1 MLLDAASSIF
11 RIDVIP
17 CSGQLIAA
25 RIARR
30 WLAHIVAA
38 IMIAL
43 FGTGKIDRPCINI
56 NRRFIVV
63 HSETHYLVK
72 SRPAARSE
80 KTLPA
85 SIANFH
91 SPHAL
96 PAVGS
101 FLRLRRPLFAVALLA
116 WIAGCASAPPPAP
129 PAVRPDQAR
138 ALIGAALPGS
148 VHDRAGWTDDL
159 YAALT
164 LQSIEP
170 TRENI
175 CAAVA
180 VIEQESNFQV
190 DPVIPGLPAIAWREI
205 DSRAEHAGVPRV
217 LLHGALQLRSP
228 TGTTYSER
236 IDAAKTE
243 KDLSDIFEDF
253 IGTVPMG
260 RTLFAER
267 DPVRT
272 RGPMQVNVAFAEQ
285 YAAARP
291 YPYPVKVSIADE
303 VFSRRGGLYF
313 GVGHLLAYEPH
324 YDQYLYR
331 FADFNAGQFASRNA
345 AFQRALSRVSG
356 LRVVADG
363 ALLPH
368 GEEKT
373 PGETELAARAMKLRL
388 NLDDAAIHDALA
400 RSKKSSFEH
409 TILYR
414 GVFALADKLQAS
426 PAPRAAVPRIVLRGP
441 KLSRNLST
449 DWYARRVNERFGRC
463 LQKRR

>member
-1 MLLDAASSIF
+1 M
-11 RIDVIP
+11 
-17 CSGQLIAA
+17 
-25 RIARR
+25 
-30 WLAHIVAA
+30 
-38 IMIAL
+38 
-43 FGTGKIDRPCINI
+43 
-56 NRRFIVV
+56 
-63 HSETHYLVK
+63 
-72 SRPAARSE
+72 
-80 KTLPA
+80 
-85 SIANFH
+85 
-91 SPHAL
+91 
-96 PAVGS
+96 
-101 FLRLRRPLFAVALLA
+101 
-116 WIAGCASAPPPAP
+116 
-129 PAVRPDQAR
+129 RPDQAR

-180 VIEQESNFQV
+180 VIEQESNFHV

-217 LLHGALQLRSP
+217 LVHGALQLRSP
-228 TGTTYSER
+228 TGATYSER

-253 IGTVPMG
+253 IGAVPMG

-303 VFSRRGGLYF
+303 VFSRRGSLYF
-313 GVGHLLAYEPH
+313 GVGHLLAYDPH
-324 YDQYLYR
+324 YDLYLYR

-356 LRVVADG
+356 LRVAADG
-363 ALLPH
+363 ALL
-368 GEEKT
+368 
-373 PGETELAARAMKLRL
+373 GETELAARAMKLRL
-388 NLDDAAIHDALA
+388 MIDDAAIHDALA
-400 RSKKSSFEH
+400 QSKKSSFEH
-409 TILYR
+409 TTLYK

-426 PAPRAAVPRIVLRGP
+426 PAPRAAVPRIVLHGP

-449 DWYARRVNERFGRC
+449 EWYARRVNERFGRC
-463 LQKRR
+463 LQKQR

>member
-1 MLLDAASSIF
+1 
-11 RIDVIP
+11 V
-17 CSGQLIAA
+17 
-25 RIARR
+25 
-30 WLAHIVAA
+30 H
-38 IMIAL
+38 
-43 FGTGKIDRPCINI
+43 RPV
-56 NRRFIVV
+56 FI
-63 HSETHYLVK
+63 
-72 SRPAARSE
+72 
-80 KTLPA
+80 
-85 SIANFH
+85 
-91 SPHAL
+91 
-96 PAVGS
+96 
-101 FLRLRRPLFAVALLA
+101 VALLA
-116 WIAGCASAPPPAP
+116 WLAGCASTPSPAP
-129 PAVRPDQAR
+129 PSIRPDQGQAR
-138 ALIGAALPGS
+138 AAISAALPGY

-170 TRENI
+170 TRQNI

-180 VIEQESNFQV
+180 VIEQESNFHV

-205 DSRAEHAGVPRV
+205 DSRAEHAGGPRV
-217 LLHGALQLRSP
+217 LVHGALQVRSP
-228 TGTTYSER
+228 TGATYSER

-291 YPYPVKVSIADE
+291 YPYAVKVSIADE
-303 VFSRRGGLYF
+303 VFSRRGSLYF
-313 GVGHLLAYEPH
+313 GVGHLFAYEPH

-356 LRVVADG
+356 LRLVADG

-400 RSKKSSFEH
+400 QSKKSSFEH

-414 GVFALADKLQAS
+414 GVYALADKLQAS

-449 DWYARRVNERFGRC
+449 DWYAHRVNERFGRC
-463 LQKRR
+463 LQKQR